1 MKEFASGCC
10 RWLGRLTALLGL
22 LYGSPEA
29 LAVPPTRH
37 SIDWEIPQILAV
49 ARAPAAFTVQS
60 NGTPS
65 AVPSADQSVSPQP
78 PPGPA
83 PAAEARSVPLRKWL
97 GALILVTSFYVGF
110 RWIILRRR

>member
-1 MKEFASGCC
+1 MKPFSSGCC

-22 LYGSPEA
+22 LYGSPAA

-37 SIDWEIPQILAV
+37 WIGWETPQVMAV

-83 PAAEARSVPLRKWL
+83 SAKDTRVPLRKWL